1 MEKKTNIP
9 LIVAHRGAHKATSL
23 EENTLEAFA
32 QAFTYNVD
40 AIEGDFHLTSDK
52 YIVCHHDPI
61 LHGYAIKEQPLEKLR
76 KLKYNLPTLDEVLA
90 LIPSDKMIFIEIKC
104 GIEIFEYLASILSN
118 APLKQS
124 QIVIIS
130 FDAEVVHQAKV
141 TYPNMAVYL
150 LHEFEENDVPSFKE
164 LKKRLELTQADGLG
178 TNITK
183 HIDHHFIQE
192 IQNAGYSY
200 HVWTYKTYKIDST
213 EKIEQLKAWK
223 VASITLDAIDL
234 F

>member
-1 MEKKTNIP
+1 MEKKTNTP
-9 LIVAHRGAHKATSL
+9 LIVAHRGEHL
-23 EENTLEAFA
+23 YDNRENTLAAFTQAFA
-32 QAFTYNVD
+32 YNVD
-40 AIEGDFHLTSDK
+40 AIEGDFHLTADK
-52 YIVCHHDPI
+52 HIVCHHNATVKQHTI
-61 LHGYAIKEQPLEKLR
+61 QNHTLETLR
-76 KLKYNLPTLDEVLA
+76 QIAPYLPTLDEVL
-90 LIPSDKMIFIEIKC
+90 LCVPKEKRIYIEIKC
-104 GIEIFEYLASILSN
+104 GIEIFEYLAPILSN

-130 FDAEVVHQAKV
+130 FNAEVVHQAKV

-183 HIDHHFIQE
+183 HIDHHFIQN

-200 HVWTYKTYKIDST
+200 HVWTYKTYKIDSK
-213 EKIEQLKAWK
+213 EKIAQLKAWK

-234 F
+234 L